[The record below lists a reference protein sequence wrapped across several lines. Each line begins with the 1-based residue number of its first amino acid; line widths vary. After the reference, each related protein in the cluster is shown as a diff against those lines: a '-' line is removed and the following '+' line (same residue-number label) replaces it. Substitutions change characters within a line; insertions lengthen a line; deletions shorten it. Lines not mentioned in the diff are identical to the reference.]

1 MTMNRRSFLGTAAA
15 TTSLLGLSGLP
26 LRAQGSTLNVTAY
39 GGVWEQ
45 AIRDCF
51 VAPFE
56 AKTGAT
62 ATVSLGGPAQWLAQ
76 VEASPDQPP
85 LDVLI
90 MSPDLAV
97 LAAQGDLMDDFTVEK
112 LPNLAKIPQ
121 EFTDAC
127 LGKGTYF
134 DYGVGGITY
143 NKQVVAEP
151 PRSFG
156 DFVDRVASGEFI
168 ASVPSISYGP
178 TTVFF
183 LWALNNAL
191 GGDVDNADPFFEA
204 MASMKD
210 NLVFWAGPNDF
221 FNHLASG
228 EADLGIYFDGRTWN
242 HVDEGVDW
250 IDFINPEEGGA
261 ITAVAIQKPKN
272 ASDLAW
278 DYLNEVLDAGN
289 QAKFAEILNY
299 GVTNT
304 DVEYS
309 EKLAARVTPLSDANL
324 PPYADIAAV
333 RNTWIDRWNREIG
346 M

>member
-1 MTMNRRSFLGTAAA
+1 MTLNRRSFLGSGVAA
-15 TTSLLGLSGLP
+15 TGLMGLGALP
-26 LRAQGSTLNVTAY
+26 LRAETATLNVTAY

-45 AIRDCF
+45 AVHDCF

-56 AKTGAT
+56 AKTGAK

-76 VEASPDQPP
+76 VEANPEHPP

-90 MSPDLAV
+90 MSPDLAIQ
-97 LAAQGDLMDDFTVEK
+97 AAQGDLMDEFTVEK
-112 LPNLAKIPQ
+112 LPNLAYIPQ

-143 NKQVVAEP
+143 NKKTVAEP
-151 PRSFG
+151 PKSFA
-156 DFVDRVASGEFI
+156 DFVKRVSAGEFV
-168 ASVPSISYGP
+168 ASVPSIQYGP

-183 LWALNNAL
+183 LWAMNNAL
-191 GGDVDNADPFFEA
+191 GGTVDNTDPFFEA
-204 MASMKD
+204 MAKMKE

-242 HVDEGVDW
+242 HVDQGVDW

-261 ITAVAIQKPKN
+261 ITAVAIQKPKH

-278 DYLNEVLDAGN
+278 AYLNEVLAAEN
-289 QAKFAEILNY
+289 QSKFADILNY

-304 DVEYS
+304 QVKYS
-309 EKLAARVTPLSDANL
+309 DKLASRVTPLSKAKL
-324 PPYADIAAV
+324 PPYAEIARV
-333 RNTWIDRWNREIG
+333 RDAWVDRWNREVG